1 MLRRSRTDAMNK
13 KRVNLVL
20 GIAEPPAATYAIR
33 WPTSAAGQR
42 FWNALASSLPIV
54 RRLFLILLSLSL
66 FLLVWTLIVLAGV
79 FPTVLLPS
87 PAAVFA
93 AGMSMMDDGTLLND
107 IRVSLSRAT
116 IGFTIGAATAVVFG
130 AITGRS
136 RIASGL
142 LEPTLRVLA
151 PIPAI
156 ALVPLAVLWFG
167 IGEGSRLFLISFGVF
182 FPVWINTHAGI
193 SSTPDDY
200 LRVCACLG
208 ASRWQ
213 RLFSV
218 ILPEALPDIA
228 AGLRVGGAVS
238 FILIVASEMTGTDAG
253 IGFRLEQAHLFSQ
266 ADRLIFCLIV
276 LGLLGALIDQTIN
289 RATAPLTRWAKA
301 AG

>member
-1 MLRRSRTDAMNK
+1 MSSDVPRILA
-13 KRVNLVL
+13 
-20 GIAEPPAATYAIR
+20 
-33 WPTSAAGQR
+33 SAAKP
-42 FWNALASSLPIV
+42 LPARYVVLRARNELQKILNSISILKTSIV
-54 RRLFLILLSLSL
+54 RRALFITLSLSL
-66 FLLVWTLIVLAGV
+66 FLGIWTLAV
-79 FPTVLLPS
+79 FTGAFPASLLPS
-87 PAAVFA
+87 PTAVLI
-93 AGMSMMDDGTLLND
+93 AGGQMIHDGTLFTD
-107 IRVSLSRAT
+107 IAVSLSRAT
-116 IGFTIGAATAVVFG
+116 VGFAIGATTAVLLGVV
-130 AITGRS
+130 TGRS
-136 RIASGL
+136 RTACNI

-156 ALVPLAVLWFG
+156 ALVPLAIMWFG
-167 IGEGSRLFLISFGVF
+167 IGESARLFLISFGVF

-213 RLFSV
+213 RLFGV
-218 ILPEALPDIA
+218 VLPEALPDIA

-276 LGLLGALIDQTIN
+276 LGTLGALIDQTIH
-289 RATAPLTRWAKA
+289 RITAPLTRWATDA
-301 AG
+301 R